1 MAEKILNVRIALKYD
16 TYANW
21 TTNNPILK
29 AGEVA
34 IATIPT
40 GDNNNVSTSL
50 PAVLMKVGDGTS
62 NYNALPFLSA
72 KAADVHAYAKK
83 PETEFIA
90 WIKQIISTEGAYDA
104 KGSAA
109 QALKDAKAY
118 TDALANGEKIQLIG
132 FGTFEVRERAA
143 KDSKNPRTG
152 ETIHV
157 PAKKAPA
164 FKAGKA
170 LKDAVNK

>member
-72 KAADVHAYAKK
+72 KAADVHAYL
-83 PETEFIA
+83 
-90 WIKQIISTEGAYDA
+90 SLGL
-104 KGSAA
+104 SRLLV
-109 QALKDAKAY
+109 LK
-118 TDALANGEKIQLIG
+118 
-132 FGTFEVRERAA
+132 VRMML
-143 KDSKNPRTG
+143 
-152 ETIHV
+152 
-157 PAKKAPA
+157 KAPPLRL
-164 FKAGKA
+164 
-170 LKDAVNK
+170 LKMQKHIQTLLQTVQ